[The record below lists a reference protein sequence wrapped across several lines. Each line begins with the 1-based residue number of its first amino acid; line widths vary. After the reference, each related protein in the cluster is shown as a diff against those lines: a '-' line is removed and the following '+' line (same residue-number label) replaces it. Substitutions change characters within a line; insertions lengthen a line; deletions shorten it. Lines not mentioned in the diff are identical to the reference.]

1 MRFQK
6 IALKC
11 CAIFCLFVSVVAKP
25 QGYPEYDN
33 EISQDFQ
40 NPAAHHNNKNYD
52 EHLEISTP
60 ITNYQTTPT
69 SVPDTTTEYKL
80 QAVANAYTSKMP
92 RRGSV
97 RHVAGT
103 IYYTIHS
110 GESSHEQ
117 LKRVVMEKIINPQ
130 TKHTVANLDY
140 VI

>member
-25 QGYPEYDN
+25 QGYPE
-33 EISQDFQ
+33 
-40 NPAAHHNNKNYD
+40 YD